1 VGVWSDLPHRGVC
14 LSLPLP
20 HGGSRDVTRQIRNLA
35 QLIQSSVKWKGC
47 GTSECVSVHDC
58 GCWDDLPLWEVCVG
72 RGLRWRLYCNDVFAL
87 ACVRVQGYRVIEEA
101 VPEGSEGE
109 KVMFERQRAWCCST
123 DPEPAL
129 CGISRIWVFSM
140 MRRTGIASR
149 MIECLRSVLTSCK
162 TFFVVVVNLQNC
174 IV

>member
-1 VGVWSDLPHRGVC
+1 MNVGAGMIC
-14 LSLPLP
+14 LY
-20 HGGSRDVTRQIRNLA
+20 G
-35 QLIQSSVKWKGC
+35 K
-47 GTSECVSVHDC
+47 
-58 GCWDDLPLWEVCVG
+58 CVG
-72 RGLRWRLYCNDVFAL
+72 SEDFIVMMYLR
-87 ACVRVQGYRVIEEA
+87 ACVCVQGYRVIEEA

-149 MIECLRSVLTSCK
+149 MIECLRSVLTSC
-162 TFFVVVVNLQNC
+162 TFFFFFVNLQNF